1 MTTHT
6 ETQRVVERLASITV
20 NQLSGKGGSTGT
32 IGFLEAVVDARAQ
45 EAINLLT
52 RQQEELNNADALQAE
67 SGAIISALYLEI
79 AELTETAKR
88 WERRATELAFER
100 SAYRRAAKSKK

>member
-1 MTTHT
+1 MTHT
-6 ETQRVVERLASITV
+6 ETQAMCERLGTV
-20 NQLSGKGGSTGT
+20 TTLKHVGLSEEGWPEYERQPNVTCQ
-32 IGFLEAVVDARAQ
+32 DAA
-45 EAINLLT
+45 ALLA

-100 SAYRRAAKSKK
+100 SAYRQAALQAKP